1 MTKAIVVAIVALLL
15 AACEGFVGEA
25 SLKASDT
32 SGTVINLPVEV
43 AKKVVPRTEPGVDPR
58 QITARFEGADE
69 AAMVNP
75 GMDYRFVLALTNN
88 SDRVVTSVRG
98 VLSIRSASGSDL
110 LVNHPY
116 SASNLRLLPR
126 GTERVSVEVPVAS
139 DIASRSTLRFEIV
152 SAEAP

>member
-1 MTKAIVVAIVALLL
+1 MTKAIAVAVVALLL

-32 SGTVINLPVEV
+32 SGTVGNLPVEG
-43 AKKVVPRTEPGVDPR
+43 AKKVVRRTQPAVDPR
-58 QITARFEGADE
+58 QITARFESADE
-69 AAMVNP
+69 ATIVNP

-110 LVNHPY
+110 LVNHPFN
-116 SASNLRLLPR
+116 ASTLRLVPR
-126 GTERVSVEVPVAS
+126 ATERVSIEVPVAS

-152 SAEAP
+152 SAETP